1 MDDLAAS
8 FRESSPIARRSGAGR
23 RPFALR
29 ASAGYLRGGRSL
41 LSDPLAPMLSR
52 LLPRDEQF
60 FDLFNQ
66 LAEHLK
72 TTARLLD
79 ELFAQPANTTDLVRQ
94 IKDVEHLADQLT
106 HSINVRIDKSFITPI
121 DREDIHLLAS
131 RLDDVIDRLDGTA
144 RRVVMLHINEVREP
158 AKQMAHVI
166 RRAADLIAQA
176 VVAIKKPSEVSNYA
190 SQIKQL
196 EEEGDALYHEA
207 VGALFAGKPDP
218 IEVIRWKEVY
228 ETLETAIDQCMGVAN
243 AVHSI
248 SIKNA

>member
-1 MDDLAAS
+1 
-8 FRESSPIARRSGAGR
+8 
-23 RPFALR
+23 
-29 ASAGYLRGGRSL
+29 
-41 LSDPLAPMLSR
+41 MLSR
-52 LLPRDEQF
+52 LIPRDEEF
-60 FDLFNQ
+60 FSLFNK
-66 LAEHLK
+66 LAEHLR
-72 TTARLLD
+72 TSAQLLD
-79 ELFAQPANTTDLVRQ
+79 QLFSAPQRTTELVKQ

-106 HSINVRIDKSFITPI
+106 LDISVRIDKSFITPI

-166 RRAADLIAQA
+166 VRAADHIAKA
-176 VVAIKKPSEVSNYA
+176 VGSIKRPSEVA
-190 SQIKQL
+190 IQAAEIKKL

-207 VGALFAGKPDP
+207 VGALFAGTPDA

-228 ETLETAIDQCMGVAN
+228 ESLETAIDQCMGVAN

-248 SIKNA
+248 SIKNS

>member
-1 MDDLAAS
+1 
-8 FRESSPIARRSGAGR
+8 
-23 RPFALR
+23 
-29 ASAGYLRGGRSL
+29 
-41 LSDPLAPMLSR
+41 MLSR

-72 TTARLLD
+72 TSAQLLD
-79 ELFAQPANTTDLVRQ
+79 KLFAQPENTTDLVRQ

-144 RRVVMLHINEVREP
+144 RRVVMLHIDEVREP
-158 AKQMAHVI
+158 AKRMAHVI
-166 RRAADLIAQA
+166 RQASDLIAKA
-176 VVAIKKPSEVSNYA
+176 VIAIKKPSEVSRYA

-207 VGALFAGKPDP
+207 VGALFTGKPDP

-228 ETLETAIDQCMGVAN
+228 ETLELAIDQCMGVAN

>member
-1 MDDLAAS
+1 VRLAALLENYQDPELGE
-8 FRESSPIARRSGAGR
+8 RDLH
-23 RPFALR
+23 ALEH
-29 ASAGYLRGGRSL
+29 RG
-41 LSDPLAPMLSR
+41 
-52 LLPRDEQF
+52 
-60 FDLFNQ
+60 
-66 LAEHLK
+66 
-72 TTARLLD
+72 D
-79 ELFAQPANTTDLVRQ
+79 ELVHRVMTLLN
-94 IKDVEHLADQLT
+94 E
-106 HSINVRIDKSFITPI
+106 SFITPI

-166 RRAADLIAQA
+166 RRASDLIAQS
-176 VVAIKKPSEVSNYA
+176 VKAIKRPSEVSNFA

>member
-1 MDDLAAS
+1 
-8 FRESSPIARRSGAGR
+8 
-23 RPFALR
+23 
-29 ASAGYLRGGRSL
+29 
-41 LSDPLAPMLSR
+41 MLSR

-66 LAEHLK
+66 LAAHLK
-72 TTARLLD
+72 TAATLVD
-79 ELFAQPANTTDLVRQ
+79 ELFAQPHRTTELVRA
-94 IKDVEHLADQLT
+94 IKDVEHQADVLT
-106 HSINVRIDKSFITPI
+106 LSINVRIDKSFITPI

-166 RRAADLIAQA
+166 LRAADHIAIA
-176 VVAIKKPSEVSNYA
+176 VASIKRPSEVSLQA
-190 SQIKQL
+190 IAIKKL
-196 EEEGDALYHEA
+196 EEEGDAIYHDA
-207 VGALFAGKPDP
+207 VGSLFAGTPDP

-228 ETLETAIDQCMGVAN
+228 ETLETAIDQCMSVAN

>member
-1 MDDLAAS
+1 
-8 FRESSPIARRSGAGR
+8 
-23 RPFALR
+23 
-29 ASAGYLRGGRSL
+29 
-41 LSDPLAPMLSR
+41 MLSR

-72 TTARLLD
+72 TAAGLLD
-79 ELFAQPANTTDLVRQ
+79 QLFANPQRTAELVRQ
-94 IKDVEHLADQLT
+94 IKDVEHQADVLT

-158 AKQMAHVI
+158 AKRMANVI
-166 RRAADLIAQA
+166 CKAADHIAIA
-176 VVAIKKPSEVSNYA
+176 VIAIKKPSEVSAQA
-190 SQIKQL
+190 SEIKKL
-196 EEEGDALYHEA
+196 EEEGDAIYHDA
-207 VGALFAGKPDP
+207 VGQLFAGTPDP

-228 ETLETAIDQCMGVAN
+228 ETLEIAIDQCMGVAN

>member
-1 MDDLAAS
+1 
-8 FRESSPIARRSGAGR
+8 
-23 RPFALR
+23 
-29 ASAGYLRGGRSL
+29 
-41 LSDPLAPMLSR
+41 MLSR
-52 LLPRDEQF
+52 LIPRDEQF

-72 TTARLLD
+72 TSAQLLD
-79 ELFAQPANTTDLVRQ
+79 QLFSQPERTTELVGQ
-94 IKDVEHLADQLT
+94 IKDVEHQADVLT
-106 HSINVRIDKSFITPI
+106 HSINTRIDKSFITPI

-166 RRAADLIAQA
+166 VQASDLIAKA
-176 VVAIKKPSEVSNYA
+176 VAAIKRPSEVSGYA
-190 SQIKQL
+190 TRIKQL
-196 EEEGDALYHEA
+196 EEEGDALYHAA
-207 VGALFAGKPDP
+207 VGALFAGTPDA

-228 ETLETAIDQCMGVAN
+228 ETLEIAIDQCMGVAN

-248 SIKNA
+248 SIKNS